1 MNRKLQIVK
10 ISCLAVALMIAAVA
24 LSGAPTSAS
33 AAPETRQSSLSR
45 FDAVHPTTLI
55 LDQAEATYQGARI
68 VYNVK
73 VNGQLGMRVH
83 ANFTV
88 KYALD
93 TPCQLIAY
101 FYYDDRENTPLE
113 AGDDAKYR
121 TKNGKV
127 SSSVNFTPGYDPAVY
142 KDLQIFIPY
151 DALNM
156 ESGAVH
162 DLKFYLALYQ
172 KDGSLFFGKSGWYK
186 FQLTM
191 P

>member
-1 MNRKLQIVK
+1 MNNKPEIVK
-10 ISCLAVALMIAAVA
+10 ISSLAVAVIIALVG
-24 LSGAPTSAS
+24 LSSFPASAS
-33 AAPETRQSSLSR
+33 AAPETRQATWSR
-45 FDAVHPTTLI
+45 FEATPPTTLI
-55 LDQAEATYQGARI
+55 VDQAEATYQGARI
-68 VYNVK
+68 VHNVK
-73 VNGQLGMRVH
+73 LNGQVGMRVH

-93 TPCQLIAY
+93 TPCQMIAY
-101 FYYDDRENTPLE
+101 FYYDDADNTALVS
-113 AGDDAKYR
+113 GDANYR

-127 SSSVNFTPGYDPAVY
+127 SSSVNFTPAYDPAVY
-142 KDLQIFIPY
+142 KDLQLFMPY

-156 ESGAVH
+156 ESGETY

>member
-1 MNRKLQIVK
+1 MNRKRQIGK
-10 ISCLAVALMIAAVA
+10 ISSLAVTLIIAVVG
-24 LSGAPTSAS
+24 LSSFPTSAS
-33 AAPETRQSSLSR
+33 HTPETAVSSPAR
-45 FDAVHPTTLI
+45 FDTLPENA
-55 LDQAEATYQGARI
+55 LTFDQAEATYHGARI
-68 VYNVK
+68 VHNVK
-73 VNGQLGMRVH
+73 VNGQVGMRVH

-101 FYYDDRENTPLE
+101 FYYDDEDNTALE
-113 AGDDAKYR
+113 SADAKYR
-121 TKNGKV
+121 TRTGKV

-142 KDLQIFIPY
+142 KDLQLFIPY

-156 ESGAVH
+156 EGGETH

-172 KDGSLFFGKSGWYK
+172 KDGALFFGKSGWYK

>member
-1 MNRKLQIVK
+1 MNHKRYFV
-10 ISCLAVALMIAAVA
+10 SVLAVALVSAIAGFSNSTVA
-24 LSGAPTSAS
+24 ATP
-33 AAPETRQSSLSR
+33 APENTQSTYSS
-45 FDAVHPTTLI
+45 FTAVSPTTLI
-55 LDQAEATYQGARI
+55 LDQAEATYQGARV

-73 VNGQLGMRVH
+73 ANGQVGMRVH
-83 ANFTV
+83 ASFTV

-93 TPCQLIAY
+93 TPCMMIAY
-101 FYYDDRENTPLE
+101 FYYDDADNTPLVS
-113 AGDDAKYR
+113 GDANYR

-127 SSSVNFTPGYDPAVY
+127 SSSVNFTPAYDPAVY
-142 KDLQIFIPY
+142 KDLQLFMPY

-156 ESGAVH
+156 ESGETY

>member
-1 MNRKLQIVK
+1 MNSKPRIIK
-10 ISCLAVALMIAAVA
+10 ISTLTVALLIAMVG
-24 LSGAPTSAS
+24 LFNSPTSVS
-33 AAPETRQSSLSR
+33 AAPETRQSSWSR
-45 FDAVHPTTLI
+45 FNAVPPTTLI
-55 LDQAEATYQGARI
+55 VDQAEATYQGARV

-73 VNGQLGMRVH
+73 LNGQVGMRVH

-93 TPCQLIAY
+93 TPCMMIAY
-101 FYYDDRENTPLE
+101 FYYDDADSTPLVS
-113 AGDDAKYR
+113 GDANYR

-127 SSSVNFTPGYDPAVY
+127 SSSVNFTPAYDPAVY
-142 KDLQIFIPY
+142 KDLQLFMPY

-156 ESGAVH
+156 ESGETY

>member
-1 MNRKLQIVK
+1 VNRKRQIGK
-10 ISCLAVALMIAAVA
+10 ISTLAVALIIAVVG
-24 LSGAPTSAS
+24 LSSFPTSAS
-33 AAPETRQSSLSR
+33 PTPETARSSR
-45 FDAVHPTTLI
+45 FDTLTASNLI
-55 LDQAEATYQGARI
+55 FDQAEATYHGARI
-68 VYNVK
+68 VHNVK
-73 VNGQLGMRVH
+73 VNGQVGMRVH

-101 FYYDDRENTPLE
+101 FYYDGPDNIALE
-113 AGDDAKYR
+113 AGDPKYR
-121 TKNGKV
+121 SKNGKV
-127 SSSVNFTPGYDPAVY
+127 SAYVNFTPGYDPAVY

-151 DALNM
+151 SALNM
-156 ESGAVH
+156 EGGETH

>member
-1 MNRKLQIVK
+1 MSRTPQIVK
-10 ISCLAVALMIAAVA
+10 ISCLVVALIAAMVG
-24 LSGAPTSAS
+24 LSGFATSAS
-33 AAPETRQSSLSR
+33 RAPETGQSSLSR
-45 FDAVHPTTLI
+45 IAPPGNALTF
-55 LDQAEATYQGARI
+55 DQAEATYQGARI
-68 VYNVK
+68 VHNVK
-73 VNGQLGMRVH
+73 INGQVGMRVH
-83 ANFTV
+83 ASFTV

-101 FYYDDRENTPLE
+101 FYYDGQDNIPLE
-113 AGDDAKYR
+113 AGDPKYR
-121 TKNGKV
+121 SKNGKV
-127 SSSVNFTPGYDPAVY
+127 SAFVNFTPAYDPAVY

-156 ESGAVH
+156 ESGETH

-172 KDGSLFFGKSGWYK
+172 KDGSLFFAKSGWYK

>member
-1 MNRKLQIVK
+1 MNRKPQIVK
-10 ISCLAVALMIAAVA
+10 ISSLAVAIIMTVVG
-24 LSGAPTSAS
+24 LSGFPTAAS
-33 AAPETRQSSLSR
+33 PAPETRQSSRSR
-45 FDAVHPTTLI
+45 FDAPHPTTLI

-68 VYNVK
+68 VHNVK
-73 VNGQLGMRVH
+73 VNGQVGMRVH

-101 FYYDDRENTPLE
+101 FYYDDKENTPLE
-113 AGDDAKYR
+113 AGDPKYR

>member
-1 MNRKLQIVK
+1 VYRKRQIGR
-10 ISCLAVALMIAAVA
+10 ISLLAVALIIAVVG
-24 LSGAPTSAS
+24 LSSFPTSAS
-33 AAPETRQSSLSR
+33 PTPETAVPSSARL
-45 FDAVHPTTLI
+45 DTLAGNTVTF
-55 LDQAEATYQGARI
+55 DQAEATYHGARI
-68 VYNVK
+68 VHNVT
-73 VNGQLGMRVH
+73 VNGQVGMRVH

-101 FYYDDRENTPLE
+101 FYYDGQDNVPLE
-113 AGDDAKYR
+113 SADAKYR
-121 TKNGKV
+121 TKTGKV
-127 SSSVNFTPGYDPAVY
+127 SASVNFTPGYDPAIY
-142 KDLQIFIPY
+142 KDLQLFIPY
-151 DALNM
+151 TALNM
-156 ESGAVH
+156 EGGETH